1 MFEDKE
7 EAPVMECNIPEAF
20 HEFLQYSRF
29 HCAYGGRGSGKTRT
43 FITILVNNVMTC
55 GWRVVAM
62 RETMESIS
70 ESCYQEV
77 IEEIERRNLHQ
88 YFRILKTHIECPAS
102 GGVFKFSGLRAS
114 AKRLD
119 GQKLKGF
126 SHFDAVFIDEA
137 ESVSKESFDALVPTM
152 RKPDSQI
159 YVCFNPRSPLD
170 FMYKFFVTERYIPD
184 YTTDG
189 KRFAVVRRVNFNEN
203 PFFPEPLAKH
213 AEEMRIHDFDTYK
226 HVYLGEPVFNSDLA
240 VIRPEWISASVD
252 SHIKL
257 GIEASGRKEGGFD
270 VSDDGPDANALIFR
284 QGIVATYAE
293 EWRDKDPVSAAAH
306 AHARCLENNVS
317 LLRYDDIGV
326 GAGAKGQFRIL
337 QQAEL
342 DMLHR
347 GFTRVQTDGFNAGGA
362 INNPDG
368 EYVQGKK
375 NKDMFY
381 NIKAQA
387 WWLLSDRFRN
397 TYNAVNGKPYDKDKL
412 ISIASGLKGL
422 DKLCAELSQPQRDYV
437 NGKVKVESKAD
448 MKKRGVSSPNLADAF
463 VMAFLDTGTFDL
475 SALL

>member
-1 MFEDKE
+1 MIEDDGTT
-7 EAPVMECNIPEAF
+7 PIMECQIPEAF
-20 HEFLQYSRF
+20 QEFLQYSRF

-43 FITILVNNVMTC
+43 FITILVNNVLTC

-62 RETMESIS
+62 RETMESIA

-77 IEEIERRNLHQ
+77 VEEIERRNLQ
-88 YFRILKTHIECPAS
+88 QFFRILKTHIECPAS

-152 RKPDSQI
+152 RKPESQI

-170 FMYKFFVTERYIPD
+170 FIYKFFVTERYIPD
-184 YTTDG
+184 YTPDG
-189 KRFAVVRRVNFNEN
+189 KRFAVVRRVNFTEN

-213 AEEMRIHDFDTYK
+213 AEEMKVHDYETYK

-240 VIRPEWISASVD
+240 VIRPEWISSSVD
-252 SHIKL
+252 AHIKL
-257 GIEASGRKEGGFD
+257 GITPQGRREGGFD
-270 VSDDGPDANALIFR
+270 VSDNGPDANALIFR
-284 QGIVATYAE
+284 QGIIALHAE
-293 EWRDKDPVSAAAH
+293 EWRDKDPNSAASH
-306 AHARCLENNVS
+306 AHAQCLEHRIE

-326 GAGAKGQFRIL
+326 GAGAKGQFRQL

-342 DMLHR
+342 DMQHR
-347 GFTRVQTDGFNAGGA
+347 GFTRVQTEGFNAGGA
-362 INNPDG
+362 VVNPDM
-368 EYVQGKK
+368 EYMPGKI

-381 NIKAQA
+381 NAKAQA
-387 WWLLSDRFRN
+387 WWLVADRFRN
-397 TYNAVNGKPYDKDKL
+397 THNAVNCKPHDPDKL
-412 ISIASGLKGL
+412 ISLSKDMKGL
-422 DKLCAELSQPQRDYV
+422 EKLCAELSQPQRDYM

-448 MKKRGVSSPNLADAF
+448 MKKRGVPSPNLADALI
-463 VMAFLDTGTFDL
+463 MAYLETGANW
-475 SALL
+475 SVWS